1 MSVLTK
7 GESAPFFVMDLL
19 YQFPF
24 LNVSCMYVSNV
35 MSHVLFIVVYKL
47 FVNLLKRVPR
57 KIGTANLVTLGK

>member
-7 GESAPFFVMDLL
+7 DESAPFFVTDLL

-35 MSHVLFIVVYKL
+35 MSHVLFIVVYKV
-47 FVNLLKRVPR
+47 FVNLLKR
-57 KIGTANLVTLGK
+57 A